1 MKNGKDISSKL
12 EKLREK
18 HKLSFTDDSTY
29 HEKWSFNLSSLNLI
43 SLVLLYSFLIVVL
56 IFLLIRFT
64 PIKTV
69 FVDNTNLYE
78 LNQNL
83 AENTVIIDSLQ
94 NKINATDIY
103 LEDLRKILKGEDMA
117 DVVSD
122 SSNFISENYKPDFS
136 INAADS
142 TLRYKIENE
151 DVSNTSFSDQE
162 KEIGFFM
169 SPVRGVVSKSI
180 NHGENHFGVDVVTQ
194 KDEPIKA
201 TLEGIVIFS
210 NWTSTEGNVII
221 VQHHNNIISA
231 YKHCSVLLQDLG
243 DRVDVGDPIAIVGN
257 SGEFTDGPH
266 LHFEIWQNGVALNPQ
281 EFISF

>member
-1 MKNGKDISSKL
+1 LKNKNDIPSKFDL
-12 EKLREK
+12 LKEK

-29 HEKWSFNLSSLNLI
+29 NEKWSFQLSALNLI
-43 SLVLLYSFLIVVL
+43 SLAVFYSTLIIVI

-64 PIKTV
+64 PLRSL

-83 AENTVIIDSLQ
+83 SENSIFIDSLEK
-94 NKINATDIY
+94 KIGATDIY
-103 LEDLRKILKGEDMA
+103 LKDLRKILKGEKMD
-117 DVVSD
+117 DDLSD
-122 SSNFISENYKPDFS
+122 SSNFISGNYMPDFS
-136 INAADS
+136 KNAADS
-142 TLRYKIENE
+142 ILRSKIEKE
-151 DVSNTSFSDQE
+151 TIGEISFSNND

-169 SPVRGVVSKSI
+169 NPVHGLISKSF
-180 NHGENHFGVDVVTQ
+180 NRSNKHFGVDVVTQ
-194 KDEPIKA
+194 KDEPIKS

-210 NWTSTEGNVII
+210 NWTSSEGNVII
-221 VQHHNNIISA
+221 IQHHNNIISA
-231 YKHCSVLLQDLG
+231 YKHCSILLEDLG
-243 DRVDVGDPIAIVGN
+243 SRVDVGDPIAIVGN

>member
-1 MKNGKDISSKL
+1 MKNKNDIPSKFDL
-12 EKLREK
+12 LKEK

-29 HEKWSFNLSSLNLI
+29 NEKWSFQLSALNLI
-43 SLVLLYSFLIVVL
+43 SLAVFYSTLIIVI

-64 PIKTV
+64 PLRSL

-83 AENTVIIDSLQ
+83 SENSIFIDSLEK
-94 NKINATDIY
+94 KIGATDIY
-103 LEDLRKILKGEDMA
+103 LKDLRKILKGEKMD
-117 DVVSD
+117 DDLSD
-122 SSNFISENYKPDFS
+122 SSNFISGNYMPDFS
-136 INAADS
+136 KNAADS
-142 TLRYKIENE
+142 ILRSKIEKE
-151 DVSNTSFSDQE
+151 TIGEISFSNND

-169 SPVRGVVSKSI
+169 NPVHGLISKSF
-180 NHGENHFGVDVVTQ
+180 NRSNKHFGVDVVTQ
-194 KDEPIKA
+194 KDEPIKS

-210 NWTSTEGNVII
+210 NWTSSEGNVII
-221 VQHHNNIISA
+221 IQHHNNIISA
-231 YKHCSVLLQDLG
+231 YKHCSILLEDLG
-243 DRVDVGDPIAIVGN
+243 SRVDVGDPIAIVGN